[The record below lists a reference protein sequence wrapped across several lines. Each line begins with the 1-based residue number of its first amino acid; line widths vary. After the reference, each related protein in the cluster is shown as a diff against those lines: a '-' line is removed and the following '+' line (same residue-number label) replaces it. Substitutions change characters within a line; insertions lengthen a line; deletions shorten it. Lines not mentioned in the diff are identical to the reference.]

1 MPFSPTV
8 VNSFMLATRP
18 LENGQVQIEDYR
30 QSANDLDTVPH
41 PKVTM
46 MPQTPRSL
54 RFFSEPELEV
64 PVIDTSESFGDVV
77 SKLSTYLIKAI
88 DAPLTYEQL
97 RTTATNQTLR
107 PLTVSLTQDCHHPA
121 IVAAL
126 LATRYS
132 FCSVVTEDPGI
143 SESRAV
149 ACELVAWQFLL
160 CLSERELIDY
170 LLFEL
175 SPSLAPQDRSSS
187 QQPHEARNKAT
198 KVSATATTADES
210 TPLLDQS
217 SREGNGLHPPRRAT
231 FDAGQGFEQPD
242 PSSPALSDALTQSMA
257 GLNALEIAAICNA
270 KKFLS
275 QRPVQSVIQGMW
287 NGDIIFW
294 DTLSVKAVKKARIY
308 NKRVADPF
316 TRLRVPKYQKF
327 FQVLFFLLFLILYY
341 IVLVERDP
349 RQVNFAEICLYLC
362 ILAFA
367 YEEFGEVQ
375 DAGVL
380 FYRTDFWC
388 KSHLS

>member
-1 MPFSPTV
+1 
-8 VNSFMLATRP
+8 
-18 LENGQVQIEDYR
+18 
-30 QSANDLDTVPH
+30 
-41 PKVTM
+41 M
-46 MPQTPRSL
+46 MPTTPRSL
-54 RFFSEPELEV
+54 RFLPEPEIEV
-64 PVIDTSESFGDVV
+64 PIIDDSESFGDVV
-77 SKLSTYLIKAI
+77 SKLSTYLSKAI

-97 RTTATNQTLR
+97 RTTATNLTLR
-107 PLTVSLTQDCHHPA
+107 PLTQSLTQDCHHSA

-132 FCSVVTEDPGI
+132 FCSTENEDPGI
-143 SESRAV
+143 NEARAL

-170 LLFEL
+170 LLFEVQEPT
-175 SPSLAPQDRSSS
+175 SQGRPSNGTPDAQGTKS
-187 QQPHEARNKAT
+187 RNKSSTPAH
-198 KVSATATTADES
+198 ES
-210 TPLLDQS
+210 TPLLDPTFAS
-217 SREGNGLHPPRRAT
+217 SNGLHPPQRST
-231 FDAGQGFEQPD
+231 FSTRENIEQPE
-242 PSSPALSDALTQSMA
+242 LSTVASNDSLTQSMA
-257 GLNALEIAAICNA
+257 GMNALEIAAICDA

-294 DTLSVKAVKKARIY
+294 DTLSVKAVKKPRFY

-327 FQVLFFLLFLILYY
+327 FQVLFFLLFLVLYY

-349 RQVNFAEICLYLC
+349 KQVNFAEVCLYLC

-388 KSHLS
+388 KLVNVHLLIGRIVRDG